1 MASPKKT
8 AAAGSADRSLRIV
21 AKKDGFR
28 RAGREWTGTTFV
40 KLSDISPET
49 REQLEA
55 ETMLIVDE
63 VDTPKAEEPAKA

>member
-1 MASPKKT
+1 MATAKKT
-8 AAAGSADRSLRIV
+8 AAAGSPERALRIV
-21 AKKDGFR
+21 AKRDGFR

-55 ETMLIVDE
+55 ASASLVVVATA
-63 VDTPKAEEPAKA
+63 TPASVP